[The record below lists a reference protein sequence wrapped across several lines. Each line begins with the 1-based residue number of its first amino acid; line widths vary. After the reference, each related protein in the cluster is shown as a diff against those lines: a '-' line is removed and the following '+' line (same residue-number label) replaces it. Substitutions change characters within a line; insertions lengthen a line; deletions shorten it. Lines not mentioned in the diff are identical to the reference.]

1 MVMELLKR
9 ATGYL
14 EGHGSSSPR
23 LDAELL
29 LAHTLELR
37 RLDLYLQHDRPVGD
51 PQLSDYRELVRR
63 RGEGEPVAYLTG
75 HKEFM
80 ALDFKVTPAVLV
92 PNPYTEVLVQR
103 AVAWARDRGG
113 PVEVA
118 DIGTGSGCIAV
129 SIAHYV
135 PEARVIA
142 TDIDAAALEV
152 AARNAARHHVD
163 NRVHLAHG
171 NLLEPIASAVDLICA
186 NLPYLSSELRLEM
199 EVEAQPATALFAGP
213 DGSELVDR
221 VLKEAPAHLR
231 PRGTVLA
238 EMDPVIAPTLVQTA
252 GKVYAGHR
260 VHRDLGG
267 HERVIEAWIE

>member
-92 PNPYTEVLVQR
+92 PNPDTEVLVQR